1 MKTER
6 YQSILNWLDKEKK
19 KDKIQLEKSKSDFIK
34 QIKSINK
41 NELFQ
46 PQEVKLTL
54 WQRIRKVI
62 WGH

>member
-19 KDKIQLEKSKSDFIK
+19 KDKIQLEKSKSDFIN
-34 QIKSINK
+34 QIKSIK
-41 NELFQ
+41 KDDLFK

-54 WQRIRKVI
+54 WQRIRRVI

>member
-19 KDKIQLEKSKSDFIK
+19 KDKIQLEKSKSDFIN
-34 QIKSINK
+34 QIKSIK
-41 NELFQ
+41 KDDLFK
-46 PQEVKLTL
+46 PQEIKLTL
-54 WQRIRKVI
+54 WQRIRRVI

>member
-19 KDKIQLEKSKSDFIK
+19 KDKIQLEKSKSDFID
-34 QIKSINK
+34 QIKSIK
-41 NELFQ
+41 KDDLFK
-46 PQEVKLTL
+46 PKEVKLTL
-54 WQRIRKVI
+54 WQRIRRVI

>member
-19 KDKIQLEKSKSDFIK
+19 KDKIQLEKSKSDFIN
-34 QIKSINK
+34 QIKSIK
-41 NELFQ
+41 KDDLFK

-54 WQRIRKVI
+54 WQRIRRVV

>member
-19 KDKIQLEKSKSDFIK
+19 KDKIQLEKSKLDFIN
-34 QIKSINK
+34 QIKSIK
-41 NELFQ
+41 KDDLFK

-54 WQRIRKVI
+54 WQRIRRVI

>member
-19 KDKIQLEKSKSDFIK
+19 KDKIQLEKSKLDIIN
-34 QIKSINK
+34 QIKSIK
-41 NELFQ
+41 KDDLFK
-46 PQEVKLTL
+46 PKEVKLTL
-54 WQRIRKVI
+54 WQRIRRVI

>member
-1 MKTER
+1 MKAER

-19 KDKIQLEKSKSDFIK
+19 KDKIQLEKSKSDFIN
-34 QIKSINK
+34 QIKSIK
-41 NELFQ
+41 KDDLFQ

>member
-19 KDKIQLEKSKSDFIK
+19 KDKIQLEKSKLDFIN
-34 QIKSINK
+34 QIKSIK
-41 NELFQ
+41 KDDLFK
-46 PQEVKLTL
+46 PKEVKLTL
-54 WQRIRKVI
+54 WQGIRRVI

>member
-19 KDKIQLEKSKSDFIK
+19 KDKIQLEKSKLDFIN
-34 QIKSINK
+34 QIKLIK
-41 NELFQ
+41 KDDLFK

-54 WQRIRKVI
+54 WQRIRRVI

>member
-19 KDKIQLEKSKSDFIK
+19 KDKIQLEKSKLDFIN
-34 QIKSINK
+34 QIKSIK
-41 NELFQ
+41 KDDLFK
-46 PQEVKLTL
+46 PKEVKLTL
-54 WQRIRKVI
+54 WQRIRRVI

>member
-19 KDKIQLEKSKSDFIK
+19 KDKIQLEKSKSDFIN
-34 QIKSINK
+34 QIKSIK
-41 NELFQ
+41 KDDLFK
-46 PQEVKLTL
+46 PKEVKLTL
-54 WQRIRKVI
+54 WQRIRRVI

>member
-19 KDKIQLEKSKSDFIK
+19 KDKIQLEKSKNDFIS

-41 NELFQ
+41 EDIFKVE
-46 PQEVKLTL
+46 EVKLTL
-54 WQRIRKVI
+54 WQKIRKVI